1 MSESITESMT
11 DAEWWEDFLAYKR
24 EQAKVKT
31 QEERDRLKRAFFKKH
46 GEDYDNYDPNDD
58 TVMLAGHL
66 TEA

>member
-1 MSESITESMT
+1 MTESMT
-11 DAEWWEDFLAYKR
+11 DAEWWEDFLAYKKK
-24 EQAKVKT
+24 QSKAKT